1 MVMTLVIEK
10 FAIGIPELDL
20 AREKAHAF
28 ARRFLKRAR
37 GLIFEVAERAF
48 EKFEDRWLAGRR
60 NLSLAWL
67 RVVVRHEVLALQRDR
82 RGAVELGDHEL
93 ASRELPPSEA
103 LEAEESRF
111 VRWRERLLNIR
122 EELEAELT
130 PDYVQLLACI
140 LEGGGSMSE
149 AARACGIT
157 LNRAKSR
164 ARGIAKKAR
173 KILRKR
179 AGLPS
184 GG

>member
-1 MVMTLVIEK
+1 MVKALVIAE
-10 FAIGIPELDL
+10 FAVGIPELDL
-20 AREKAHAF
+20 VRERAHAF

-48 EKFEDRWLAGRR
+48 AKFEDCWLAGQRD
-60 NLSLAWL
+60 LSLAWL
-67 RVVVRHEVLALQRDR
+67 RVVVRHEVLALQRAR
-82 RGAVELGDHEL
+82 LGAVELGEHEL
-93 ASRELPPSEA
+93 ASRELPPPEA
-103 LEAEESRF
+103 LEAEESKF
-111 VRWRERLLNIR
+111 VRWRERLLGIR
-122 EELEAELT
+122 QELEAELK

-140 LEGGGSMSE
+140 LGGSMGE

-173 KILRKR
+173 KILKKR
-179 AGLPS
+179 AGLAS